1 MTERERENETDAE
14 QRDEEHEKLRHEERH
29 GIPGKGFDGGGG
41 YGGAGNSSAYSG
53 ESSWGGQAGYG
64 GSTTRGAYGGG
75 FYGDDQ
81 RPSPSD
87 DLKSHDEHASAE
99 RPPESDEKRSS
110 G

>member
-1 MTERERENETDAE
+1 MTEREREDETDAE
-14 QRDEEHEKLRHEERH
+14 RRDEEHEKLRHEERH

-81 RPSPSD
+81 QPSPPD
-87 DLKSHDEHASAE
+87 DLKAHEDDADSGE
-99 RPPESDEKRSS
+99 RSESDEESAS